1 MKRFLTVGMTL
12 ALICAV
18 AATTLAA
25 VNAITKNK
33 IIAYEQEVVEDA
45 LSVVA
50 KGLAIGQLNQSEDP
64 SILEYYQLMNA
75 SNGIEG
81 YIVMVL
87 GSGYGGEMT
96 VLASYAVDG
105 SVMAAKLLG
114 NAETPGLGKKAEAD
128 GYMDKFI
135 GTGGNSSPV
144 PVKKTEL
151 GNTDAESIS
160 GATVT
165 FSGIAKA
172 LAYGSAFVTSMGG
185 K

>member
-87 GSGYGGEMT
+87 GSG
-96 VLASYAVDG
+96 
-105 SVMAAKLLG
+105 
-114 NAETPGLGKKAEAD
+114 
-128 GYMDKFI
+128 
-135 GTGGNSSPV
+135 
-144 PVKKTEL
+144 
-151 GNTDAESIS
+151 
-160 GATVT
+160 
-165 FSGIAKA
+165 
-172 LAYGSAFVTSMGG
+172 
-185 K
+185 